1 MTPTLPTLE
10 SGATLSSP
18 AANRTRWGIVTLL
31 MALCFISHMN
41 RVSMSIAAD
50 ERIMAR
56 YGITTVQM
64 GWVYSAFLIVYTL
77 FMLPGGI
84 FIDRF
89 GVRVALTA
97 MGLGTA
103 LMGALTG
110 STTFLAAGSLWV
122 ALVIVRAIM
131 GLLTIPLHPASAR
144 AVGLWAPQG
153 RRSLANGL
161 ITGAALL
168 GIACT
173 PWLFGALIDRID
185 WPAAF
190 ALTGSATAV
199 IALVWF
205 TVTRPLRASDTQGAS
220 SSATP
225 WRKMFASP
233 SLVLLTLSYAAIGY
247 FQYLFFYWMHYYFDQ
262 VLKLGKDESRW
273 YYAWPVLAMAFTMP
287 LGGWLSDQIQSRSG
301 WRAGRTWLAAG
312 SMALAAILLAFGLGA
327 GSPMSKV
334 AWFTASLGS
343 LGLSEAA
350 FWNTAVELGGTR
362 GGTAAAVMNTG
373 GNGIGLLAPVVTPW
387 IALHVNWQAGIGIG
401 AVVAFLGALCWLWIW
416 PRPDT
421 NGPFYESN

>member
-1 MTPTLPTLE
+1 MTPATPTLA
-10 SGATLSSP
+10 SRATTP
-18 AANRTRWGIVTLL
+18 GTAATRTQWWIVGLL
-31 MALCFISHMN
+31 MAICFISHMN

-56 YGITTVQM
+56 YGITPGQM

-89 GVRVALTA
+89 GVRLALAA
-97 MGLGTA
+97 MGFGTA
-103 LMGALTG
+103 VMGALTG
-110 STTFLAAGSLWV
+110 STIFLAAGSVWLGL
-122 ALVIVRAIM
+122 LVIRGIM
-131 GLLTIPLHPASAR
+131 GLFTIPLHPASAR
-144 AVGLWAPQG
+144 AVALWVPET

-161 ITGAALL
+161 VTGAALL

-173 PWLFGALIDRID
+173 PLLFGALIDRID

-190 ALTGSATAV
+190 AVTGGCTAI
-199 IALVWF
+199 IALVWL
-205 TVTRPLRASDTQGAS
+205 VATRPLPQTSAPAHGAQS
-220 SSATP
+220 FAAT
-225 WRKMFASP
+225 WKEMLASP
-233 SLVLLTLSYAAIGY
+233 GILLITLSYSAIGY

-262 VLKLGKDESRW
+262 VLKLGKDESRF
-273 YYAWPVLAMAFTMP
+273 YYALPVLAMAFTMP
-287 LGGWLSDQIQSRSG
+287 LGGWLSDQIQARYG

-312 SMALAAILLAFGLGA
+312 SMIGAAVLLVFGLGTPTPL
-327 GSPMSKV
+327 GKV
-334 AWFTASLGS
+334 IWFTASLGC

-350 FWNTAVELGGTR
+350 FWNTAVELGGAR

-387 IALHVNWQAGIGIG
+387 IALHLNWQAGIALGG
-401 AVVAFLGALCWLWIW
+401 LVAFLGALCWLWIR

-421 NGPFYESN
+421 NE